1 MIWPGRWGTEAQ
13 GTHCREGEAGHNVSL
28 GGTMGDTR
36 RSQTISTESQG
47 IARQA
52 ACKLFAGQQSYAPN
66 GVSPVWFAI
75 GLQPLATEEPYEGNL
90 HVRICGE
97 GAG

>member
-1 MIWPGRWGTEAQ
+1 MIWPGRWGTDVQ

-28 GGTMGDTR
+28 GGTMEDTQ

-47 IARQA
+47 IAKQVT
-52 ACKLFAGQQSYAPN
+52 LSAGQQSHAPY
-66 GVSPVWFAI
+66 GVSPVWLAI
-75 GLQPLATEEPYEGNL
+75 GGQPLATEDPYEGNL
-90 HVRICGE
+90 HVRVCGE